1 MGTPLG
7 RWALDLEE
15 PLVAPVV
22 AQFEEPLTATS
33 EVGGRLRFV
42 PGTPKTTA
50 SCLRAPPGAM

>member
-7 RWALDLEE
+7 LWALDLEE
-15 PLVAPVV
+15 PLVA
-22 AQFEEPLTATS
+22 QFEEPLTTTS